1 MRGASH
7 HLNQVCRAAL
17 WAVACALAVS
27 SAVSPLR
34 GQEPDDSLIREIA
47 AKASQA
53 EAARAHYTYR
63 QTMIFQE
70 LDAHGAEVGRYQE
83 VRDVIFS
90 PNQKRSEVLVGRPH
104 SNLKRLKL
112 TDEDF
117 RDVREVN
124 PFVLTRDE
132 LLYYQSKF
140 QGREAMDGVACL
152 VYRISPRQILDGQ
165 RLFDGL
171 IWVSEKDRQ
180 IVRAEG
186 RPVPQIYRSTGENLF
201 PHFTTIYR
209 PVDGQHWFPVRTLA
223 DDTLYFRSGPQRVR
237 ITIRYDEYKRFSS
250 DTTIE
255 YEK

>member
-7 HLNQVCRAAL
+7 HLTQVCRAAL
-17 WAVACALAVS
+17 WVVAGTLAVS
-27 SAVSPLR
+27 SAVLLR
-34 GQEPDDSLIREIA
+34 GQQPDETVIREIA
-47 AKASQA
+47 SKASQA

-83 VRDVIFS
+83 VRDIIFS
-90 PNQKRSEVLVGRPH
+90 PGQKRSEVLVGRPQR
-104 SNLKRLKL
+104 NLKRLQL

-132 LLYYQSKF
+132 LLFYQPKF
-140 QGREAMDGVACL
+140 QGRETMDGIACL

-171 IWVSEKDRQ
+171 IWVGETGRQ

-186 RPVPQIYRSTGENLF
+186 RPVPQIHRESGENLF

-209 PVDGQHWFPVRTLA
+209 PVDGQHWFPVRTVA

-237 ITIRYDEYKRFSS
+237 IVIRYDDYKRFSS